1 MPMERSMPY
10 LDGTLEARLLAGDA
24 EAIGRVSRW
33 VADVLTLPR
42 YWSLSREW
50 KDLHQEA
57 LMRVLESL
65 RAGRYDASR
74 DLRVYVQ
81 GVVRHTALQR
91 LNELRSRPDARQSGH
106 APAPD
111 AEHGAMMR
119 QLVRRVFD
127 LASDECRDLIRGYF
141 LRQLSYAEI
150 AQELEIPIGTVKS
163 RLFRCLESAYQAI
176 ARTREGRPRPARKT

>member
-1 MPMERSMPY
+1 MPY
-10 LDGTLEARLLAGDA
+10 VDDTLEARLLAGDA

-65 RAGRYDASR
+65 RAGRYDPSR

-91 LNELRSRPDARQSGH
+91 LNELRSRPDARQVGH
-106 APAPD
+106 APAGPPD
-111 AEHGAMMR
+111 AEHGAMTR

-127 LASDECRDLIRGYF
+127 LASDECRYLIHGYF

-150 AQELEIPIGTVKS
+150 AEELEIPIGTVKS
-163 RLFRCLESAYQAI
+163 RLIRCLESAYQAI

>member
-1 MPMERSMPY
+1 MSY
-10 LDGTLEARLLAGDA
+10 LDGTLEARLLAGDP

-65 RAGRYDASR
+65 RAGRYDPAR

-91 LNELRSRPDARQSGH
+91 LNELRSRPEARLTGY
-106 APAPD
+106 ARPEAPD

-119 QLVRRVFD
+119 QLVRRVLD
-127 LASDECRDLIRGYF
+127 LASDECKELIRGYF
-141 LRQLSYAEI
+141 LRQLSYVEI
-150 AQELEIPIGTVKS
+150 AQEQELPIGTVKS
-163 RLFRCLESAYQAI
+163 RLFRCLESAYQALS
-176 ARTREGRPRPARKT
+176 RTREGRPRPAKKT